1 MNPIPTSPVKGK
13 GHKPSKS
20 SASSQKS
27 KRPAS
32 SIKSVNPPTQRMSHV
47 PARFLDYSNAVPLTW
62 DRLLEDT
69 EATIE
74 RYKRAISDGDRAK
87 YVARAED
94 ISDHVRL
101 ILAAGSGT
109 TDNHSGTPSIITSN
123 KALYPRFRD
132 MMSKFAK
139 LVLDSHIASSD
150 YPPQDYRSK
159 CLQDA
164 EGVMEGAAG
173 YIEVARHQRGE
184 EIPRLFPGF
193 VGDHFAGG
201 NWKNNGLIEDTSPPK
216 FSQRDGRDYASL
228 TEPCTRLD
236 TGTVAQM
243 DALRRETLLG
253 LKKLDEKL
261 VVKDNVMSYPKHR
274 RMSREI
280 FAACQ
285 TVLELFRPWMAQLES
300 ITLAPLGSRFQ
311 TPEIAE
317 FAEQKQRVYNLVADL
332 VISSQA
338 VGAPLPDE
346 WASDR
351 GVPLMDRVDRVKA
364 VLKDLEATTSR
375 VNASLHTLSQM
386 IPAAAPANSRH
397 HPSASVASRAT
408 GGTVLSDI
416 SNAISPTESDIAAGV
431 YSNAQSKKLQ
441 KMLGTMPTTSSPTRD
456 SVVSTESRMIP
467 HYLKLDHENE
477 IIYNTKVDPPA
488 VTGGTLTGLVEQLTR
503 HDSSHTGFRD
513 TFLLTYQSFMTGQDL
528 FDQLVRRWSIQ
539 PPPGLSEDEYDIWTK
554 EKQKVVRFRVYN
566 ILKSWVEFYWMEEQG
581 RHEMDLLEQIQDF
594 ATDVMQ
600 GEGIPSIAS
609 LLALLDARLKGE
621 EPKSRKTTASYQE
634 GPPPKLPKNM
644 KKFKF
649 SDIDPT
655 ECARQL
661 TIIQQRLYC
670 RIRASECLVR
680 TWGSKI
686 EVPKGLDQQEAIK
699 DNVRHANQ
707 VTNWIA
713 EIILSHSDLKKR
725 ALNLKLIIAVADV
738 RLHYSSEYR
747 Y

>member
-1 MNPIPTSPVKGK
+1 
-13 GHKPSKS
+13 
-20 SASSQKS
+20 
-27 KRPAS
+27 
-32 SIKSVNPPTQRMSHV
+32 MSHV
-47 PARFLDYSNAVPLTW
+47 PARFLDYGSAVPLTW
-62 DRLLEDT
+62 DRLLEDI
-69 EATIE
+69 EASIE
-74 RYKRAISDGDRAK
+74 RYKRATSDGDRAK

-109 TDNHSGTPSIITSN
+109 TDNHSGNPSIITSN

-193 VGDHFAGG
+193 LGDHFAGG
-201 NWKNNGLIEDTSPPK
+201 NWRNNGLVEDNSRSK
-216 FSQRDGRDYASL
+216 LVQRDGDDYASL
-228 TEPCTRLD
+228 NEPGTRLD
-236 TGTVAQM
+236 GETVAQM
-243 DALRRETLLG
+243 DALRREMLIG
-253 LKKLDEKL
+253 LKKLDGMLL
-261 VVKDNVMSYPKHR
+261 VRDNVMPYPKHR
-274 RMSREI
+274 RMSCEI

-285 TVLELFRPWMAQLES
+285 SVLELFRPWMAQMET
-300 ITLAPLGSRFQ
+300 ITLGPLVSRFQ
-311 TPEIAE
+311 TPDIAE
-317 FAEQKQRVYNLVADL
+317 FAEQKQRTYNLVADL
-332 VISSQA
+332 VLASQA
-338 VGAPLPDE
+338 IGAPLADE

-351 GVPLMDRVDRVKA
+351 GVPLVDRVDRVKA
-364 VLKDLEATTSR
+364 VLRDLESTTSR
-375 VNASLHTLSQM
+375 VNTSLHSLQQIM
-386 IPAAAPANSRH
+386 PAATTAKSRH
-397 HPSASVASRAT
+397 HPSRSVASRAT
-408 GGTVLSDI
+408 GGNVLSDI
-416 SNAISPTESDIAAGV
+416 GNARSPTESDIAAGI
-431 YSNAQSKKLQ
+431 YSNAQNKKLQ
-441 KMLGTMPTTSSPTRD
+441 KMLGTMPTASSPSRD
-456 SVVSTESRMIP
+456 SVISTESRLIP

-503 HDSSHTGFRD
+503 HDSSHTAFRD
-513 TFLLTYQSFMTGQDL
+513 TFLLTYQSFMTGQHL
-528 FDQLVRRWSIQ
+528 FDHLVRRWSIQ
-539 PPPGLSEDEYDIWTK
+539 PPPGLNEDEYNIWAK
-554 EKQKVVRFRVYN
+554 EKQKLVRLRVYN
-566 ILKSWVEFYWMEEQG
+566 IFKSWVEFYWMEE
-581 RHEMDLLEQIQDF
+581 RDENEMDLLEQIQDF

-600 GEGIPSIAS
+600 GEGFPKIEP
-609 LLALLDARLKGE
+609 LLALIEARMKGE

-649 SDIDPT
+649 SDMDPT

-670 RIRASECLVR
+670 RIKASECLVR
-680 TWGSKI
+680 TWGKKTK
-686 EVPKGLDQQEAIK
+686 VPEGLDQQAAIK

-707 VTNWIA
+707 VTNWVA
-713 EIILSHSDLKKR
+713 ETILQHSDLKKR
-725 ALNLKLIIAVADV
+725 ALNMKLIIAVAEV
-738 RLHYSSEYR
+738 SSRLR
-747 Y
+747 